1 MEEEMRAKAGRHS
14 LLVRIIRRLIRKHV
28 GVEIDPRINEFQ
40 VLNDGENSQIHVD
53 LIVNMTTRDVEKI
66 LEKIGL

>member
-53 LIVNMTTRDVEKI
+53 LIVNMTTRDFEKI